1 MAALFQETPQHIW
14 ETIQANV
21 PIDTKKVCNA
31 VPLPN
36 TEEPGFSPIYRNHY
50 SPKELINVPYPGIDT
65 LFKTFEL
72 AVENNGTNRALG
84 HRVKKEDGTFGHYV
98 WEDYKT
104 VQIRRNKLGSGLYFI
119 LQNNPYKTESEAHKK
134 LRYDPLNEDGFVLTI
149 FSHNRPEWALADLTA
164 IAYNIVSTALYDTLG
179 PATSKYILELT
190 ESPIILCSKD
200 KIKGLVAL
208 KEKYPEELS
217 NLICLVS
224 MDELTTEDSVLKNLC
239 HEHNMTLFDYKQV
252 EKLGE
257 INPLDPI
264 PPKPSTSFTITF
276 TSGTTGANP
285 KGVLLTHE
293 NGVSGITFLYSNFQE
308 GRKAGKATIYS
319 FLPLAHIY
327 ERASIQF
334 AFAAGGAV
342 GFPQGPSPL
351 TLLEDVK
358 ELQPDFM
365 ALVPRVLT
373 KLEAGIKAQT
383 INNDEKP
390 ILKNIFTKAINKKME
405 LQGKPENEHTNPSH
419 IIYDRVLGLLR
430 RKLGLQNL
438 SSITTGSAPISP
450 ETIKFIKA
458 AMNTGLAQ
466 GYGMSETF
474 AGIMGSSKFETQS
487 SSCGPISVTTE
498 CRLRDLPSMGYT
510 SKDEGGPRGELL
522 VRGPQ
527 VFKEYFKDPENTA
540 KSFDKDGWF
549 YTGDVARIDSSLG
562 NRVFII
568 DRVKN
573 FFKLAQGEYVTPERI
588 ENTYLSAFPYIAQL
602 FAHGDSLQTFL
613 VGVVGLD
620 PMSISSYIKSRY
632 NETITNHE
640 DIKRFFQDRKRK
652 RELLLDMN
660 KSIAGQL
667 QGFEKLHN
675 IIIDIEPLS
684 VEKNLITPTMK
695 IKRPICTKYFEN
707 ELKNLYDE
715 GSIIKAEKL

>member
-1 MAALFQETPQHIW
+1 MSSLIKESPQHVW
-14 ETIQANV
+14 ETLQSNI
-21 PIDTKKVCNA
+21 PIPAASVANA

-36 TEEPGFSPIYRNHY
+36 TEEPGFSAVYRNEY
-50 SPKELINVPYPGIDT
+50 SPKQLINVPYPGIDT
-65 LFKTFEL
+65 LYKSFEL
-72 AVENNGTNRALG
+72 SVENNAKEKAVG
-84 HRVKKEDGTFGHYV
+84 HRIKNSDGTFGHYV

-104 VQIRRNKLGSGLYFI
+104 LQIRRNNLGSGIYFI
-119 LQNNPYKTESEAHKK
+119 LQNNPYKTDSEAHKK
-134 LRYDPLNEDGFVLTI
+134 LQYDPTNEDPFVLTI

-164 IAYNIVSTALYDTLG
+164 IAYNITSTALYDTLG
-179 PATSKYILELT
+179 PDTSKYILNLT

-200 KIKGLVAL
+200 KIKGLIAL

-217 NLICLVS
+217 NLITIIS
-224 MDELTTEDSVLKNLC
+224 MDDLNTEDSILKNKC
-239 HEHNMTLFDYKQV
+239 HEHKISLFDYKQV

-264 PPKPSTSFTITF
+264 PPKPSTPFTITF

-285 KGVLLTHE
+285 KGVLLTHQ
-293 NGVSGITFLYSNFQE
+293 NGVSGITFMFSNFQS
-308 GRKAGKATIYS
+308 GNGSTMYS

-327 ERASIQF
+327 ERASVQF
-334 AFAAGGAV
+334 AFAAGGSI

-351 TLLEDVK
+351 TLLDDIK
-358 ELQPDFM
+358 ELNPDYL

-383 INNDEKP
+383 VNNDEKP
-390 ILKNIFTKAINKKME
+390 ILRNIFTKAINKKLE
-405 LQGKPENEHTNPSH
+405 LQADPKNEHINPSH
-419 IIYDRVLGLLR
+419 LIYDRVLGLLR
-430 RKLGLQNL
+430 KKLGLQNL
-438 SSITTGSAPISP
+438 SAVTTGSAPISP
-450 ETIKFIKA
+450 ETIKFLKA
-458 AMNTGLAQ
+458 ALNTGLAQ

-510 SKDEGGPRGELL
+510 SKDKGGPRGELL

-527 VFKEYFKDPENTA
+527 IFAGYFKNQEETE

-549 YTGDVARIDSSLG
+549 YTGDVAKIDSENG
-562 NRVFII
+562 NRVYII

-602 FAHGDSLQTFL
+602 FAHGDSLQTYL

-620 PMSISSYIKSRY
+620 PMSISQYIKSRH
-632 NETITNHE
+632 NESITDHE
-640 DIKRFFQDRKRK
+640 DIKRFFKDPKRK
-652 RELLLDMN
+652 RELLIDMN
-660 KSIAGQL
+660 KSIADQL

-707 ELKNLYDE
+707 ELKELYDE
-715 GSIIKAEKL
+715 GSIIKSEKL